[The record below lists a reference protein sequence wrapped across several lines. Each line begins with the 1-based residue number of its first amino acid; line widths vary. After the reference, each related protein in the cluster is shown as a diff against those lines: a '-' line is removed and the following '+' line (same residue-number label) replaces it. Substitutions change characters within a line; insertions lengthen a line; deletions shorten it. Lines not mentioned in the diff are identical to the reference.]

1 MWPSII
7 FGLGMIALLT
17 FARVGKLYKFKGTKL
32 KKRMSYALG
41 FWFCF
46 ILYFLWQG
54 EMQGI
59 GKSLLLGAVLCIP
72 WCFYKKRWLKKRIE
86 GTTIFYK
93 RKRSLRKQYL
103 RTLSWAIPITILF
116 PILVVVL
123 LRVDSGERIR
133 EALIILEATLPWLG
147 FGFGFAGFTSQVFIL
162 LYVVKLE
169 RKLGT
174 PILEDTVE

>member
-1 MWPSII
+1 MWLSII

-17 FARVGKLYKFKGTKL
+17 FAYVGKLYKFKGTKL
-32 KKRMSYALG
+32 KTRMSYALV
-41 FWFCF
+41 FLFCF

-72 WCFYKKRWLKKRIE
+72 LCLYKKRWLKKRIE

-93 RKRSLRKQYL
+93 RKRSLRRQFL
-103 RTLSWAIPITILF
+103 RTLSWAIPITILV

-123 LRVDSGERIR
+123 PHVAFGER
-133 EALIILEATLPWLG
+133 ILEATWL
-147 FGFGFAGFTSQVFIL
+147 IL
-162 LYVVKLE
+162 FQSLLGKR
-169 RKLGT
+169 RKRDAM
-174 PILEDTVE
+174 I